1 MRTAALTTQPIES
14 KEREMNRTQIVA
26 EQDPQR
32 AEDSVLT
39 PEDVAFRRKCCNWL
53 EHWRDCDVPACRRTH
68 ACAGD
73 PTDCY
78 IRHWLRYPDIA
89 RVWVRAGISALARE
103 RSARAAALAA
113 DFALVLHVKAMA
125 NLPRRHTRGPR
136 R

>member
-1 MRTAALTTQPIES
+1 
-14 KEREMNRTQIVA
+14 MNRTQTLVA
-26 EQDPQR
+26 EQDPQH
-32 AEDSVLT
+32 AEEDRVLT
-39 PEDVAFRRKCCNWL
+39 PEDEAFRRKCCNWL
-53 EHWRDCDVPACRRTH
+53 EHWRECDAPACRRTH

-78 IRHWLRYPDIA
+78 IRHALRYPDVA
-89 RVWVRAGISALARE
+89 RVWVRAGTSALARG

-113 DFALVLHVKAMA
+113 DFALALHVKAMA

>member
-1 MRTAALTTQPIES
+1 MHPAALTTQPIES
-14 KEREMNRTQIVA
+14 KEREMNRTQAVE

-78 IRHWLRYPDIA
+78 MRHWLRYPEIA
-89 RVWVRAGISALARE
+89 RVWVGAGISALGYGY
-103 RSARAAALAA
+103 SARVAAGAA
-113 DFALVLHVKAMA
+113 DLALVLHVKEMA
-125 NLPRRHTRGPR
+125 NLPWRHARGPR